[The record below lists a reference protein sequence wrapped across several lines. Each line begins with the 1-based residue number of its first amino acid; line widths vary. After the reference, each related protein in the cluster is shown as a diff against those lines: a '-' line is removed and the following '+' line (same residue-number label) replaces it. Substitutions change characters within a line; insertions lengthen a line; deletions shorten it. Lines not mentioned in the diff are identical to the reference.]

1 MASLTLTLADERDPN
16 DDDDHDVGHL
26 HAAPEDCFP
35 CRPTR
40 RAIFTQ
46 LDVQR
51 LVGKHR
57 R

>member
-1 MASLTLTLADERDPN
+1 MLADELDLE

-40 RAIFTQ
+40 RAIFAQ
-46 LDVQR
+46 PGVQR